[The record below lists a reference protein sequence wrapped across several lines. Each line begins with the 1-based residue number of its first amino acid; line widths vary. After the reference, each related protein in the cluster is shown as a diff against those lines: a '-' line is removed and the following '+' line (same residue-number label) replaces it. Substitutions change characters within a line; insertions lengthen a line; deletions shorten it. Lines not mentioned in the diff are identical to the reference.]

1 MMNKLLRHF
10 KRIPGGRRSQKAAGG
25 LAWAMQVAWLKRRG
39 LRRMALASFPR
50 SGNTWFRLFLE
61 ASTCR
66 TTGNARRDQAAI
78 EDPVERLVRSEREAG
93 VEGLEDD
100 IAIKTHGLDSHR
112 YTHAIHLVRSPFDVL
127 DSFYDWKAAGNW
139 EWKHGPLEWEP
150 FVEIVGPMW
159 REHTRHWLDSRC
171 KTYRVRY
178 EDCRLDPVSSF
189 GSLLSWMGVKVS
201 EAELAQAIEATAFN
215 NLKESSTGE
224 PSVRGKFF
232 RRGQVGRGLD
242 RFSPAQQ
249 RWMVRLARRELLDC
263 GYKDLVAR
271 IEAGEMPKRQE
282 QE

>member
-1 MMNKLLRHF
+1 MNKLPWHLE
-10 KRIPGGRRSQKAAGG
+10 KIPGARRSRKAADE
-25 LAWAMQVAWLKRRG
+25 LAWALQVAWLKRRG

-61 ASTCR
+61 AATSR
-66 TTGNARRDQAAI
+66 TTGNARRDEAAI

-93 VEGLEDD
+93 LEGLEDD
-100 IAIKTHGLDSHR
+100 IAIKTHGPDSYR

-127 DSFYDWKAAGNW
+127 DSFYDWKAAANW
-139 EWKHGPLEWEP
+139 EWKHGPVEWEP
-150 FVEIVGPMW
+150 FVEIVGPRW
-159 REHTRHWLDSRC
+159 RDHTRHWLDSRC
-171 KTYRVRY
+171 ETYRVRY

-189 GSLLSWMGVKVS
+189 GSLLRWIGVEVP
-201 EAELAQAIEATAFN
+201 EAVLAQAIEATSFN
-215 NLKESSTGE
+215 NLKEASTGE

-232 RRGQVGRGLD
+232 RRGQVDKGLD

-263 GYKDLVAR
+263 GYGDLVAR
-271 IEAGEMPKRQE
+271 IEAAETPTRQE